1 MLCSN
6 SNCDLESG
14 FQPSVRLDEDAMNN
28 RIRSILNIN
37 SELFKNSTMVEVE
50 RKIDKLESDS
60 ISSQSSKKNYG
71 VQSSNSP
78 TTSCR

>member
-14 FQPSVRLDEDAMNN
+14 FQPSLRLDEDVMNK

-37 SELFKNSTMVEVE
+37 SELFKCSTVIDVES
-50 RKIDKLESDS
+50 KIDKLESDS
-60 ISSQSSKKNYG
+60 ISSQSSKKNYE
-71 VQSSNSP
+71 VYRSNSL